1 MFWRSLCRLVLGVD
15 NDSEFLLKSL
25 SWLMVSLGGVTFVLL
40 KFVDLPYGRYAC
52 SKFGFPVNVKIAW
65 FIQELPS
72 LTVPLYLVCFST
84 DINPLSLP
92 NRLLLGMFIGHYIH
106 RSLIFPFLIKGGKAT
121 PFIPFALAFTYC
133 AFNGYLQARFLSK
146 YAIYPSNWITD
157 PRFLTGFAL
166 WFFGLS
172 VNLHSDHI
180 LRKLRKPNETG
191 YKIPHGGMFE
201 YVSGAN
207 FLGEIIEWT
216 GFAIACWSLPSA
228 AFAIFGFFILSSR
241 ATQHHRWYLEKFED
255 YPKSRKA
262 LIPFVY

>member
-1 MFWRSLCRLVLGVD
+1 MLRYVRAPLRCKTRSRDALFHAPEACREVTWSSVSRAKQGHVGSAIRERQEAENGVRSTA
-15 NDSEFLLKSL
+15 NQ
-25 SWLMVSLGGVTFVLL
+25 
-40 KFVDLPYGRYAC
+40 
-52 SKFGFPVNVKIAW
+52 KI
-65 FIQELPS
+65 IP
-72 LTVPLYLVCFST
+72 P
-84 DINPLSLP
+84 
-92 NRLLLGMFIGHYIH
+92 

-121 PFIPFALAFTYC
+121 PFIPFALAFIYC

-146 YAIYPSNWITD
+146 YAVYPSNWITD

-166 WFFGLS
+166 WIFGLL

-180 LRKLRKPNETG
+180 LRKLRKPDETG

-228 AFAIFGFFILSSR
+228 AFAVFGFFVLSAR

>member
-1 MFWRSLCRLVLGVD
+1 MFWWSLSRLALGVD

-25 SWLMVSLGGVTFVLL
+25 SWLMVLMGVVTFVLS

-72 LTVPLYLVCFST
+72 LTVPLYLMCFST
-84 DINPLSLP
+84 DIKPLSLP

-121 PFIPFALAFTYC
+121 PFIPFALAFIYC

-146 YAIYPSNWITD
+146 YAVYPSNWITD

-166 WFFGLS
+166 WSFGLL

-228 AFAIFGFFILSSR
+228 AFAVFGFFVLSAR
-241 ATQHHRWYLEKFED
+241 ATQHHR
-255 YPKSRKA
+255 
-262 LIPFVY
+262 